1 MSSINFRLY
10 GDQIYGLAITKLKNI
25 ITPEIPKEEFLTK
38 FKEGKIES
46 SNIKNINK
54 ITPNPLMSIDNL
66 QIQNIIMNIPNETEN
81 FSLDMEGIKIELEL
95 FDLKDEDAQK
105 LLIDKRKKLID
116 KFIEYAV
123 KIIENKESSK
133 SFIEGLIENLINRAL
148 NGLKINISDIEI
160 KIKYKNIFF
169 TLKIEKI
176 EYSEENGLYI
186 NNISISHKNLD
197 IKDIEDY
204 IIEKFS
210 LDLNIENKKEEEKE
224 GEGYNIINIKMSNF
238 EFKLNKNI
246 LIAFDEIINL
256 IKDTKY
262 KFTYIRNKNLINYYK
277 PIKPTFDEKTDISEK
292 NKYYH
297 SLWLYAI
304 KTIIKLQKLIG
315 YEKLYLLELD
325 DFIQSKISKNLI
337 DNDNN
342 QMNQKILLVSE
353 YNLLKNTKEKVE
365 KKVLDG
371 KKGNVL
377 TNAFSFFFGG
387 SKTEEKKEL
396 TEEEKSNL
404 ENIYSQNEIY
414 KYLSGKNENA
424 KLNNNPIKE
433 KLTKF
438 ISNLKINFNFSKF
451 EIILINDEINKCK
464 LFIEGIN
471 LEIMKKLEE
480 INIQI
485 NIKDIGSNLGENL
498 FGDRKKLND
507 NNDLIMINIS
517 EKKKIKVDLGFNN
530 IEFNDSILNFFI
542 IFSSNIKLK
551 EKTRIFKELKCP
563 YIEIKQK

>member
-176 EYSEENGLYI
+176 EYSEENGLHI

-210 LDLNIENKKEEEKE
+210 LDLNIENKKVV
-224 GEGYNIINIKMSNF
+224 N
-238 EFKLNKNI
+238 
-246 LIAFDEIINL
+246 
-256 IKDTKY
+256 
-262 KFTYIRNKNLINYYK
+262 
-277 PIKPTFDEKTDISEK
+277 
-292 NKYYH
+292 
-297 SLWLYAI
+297 
-304 KTIIKLQKLIG
+304 
-315 YEKLYLLELD
+315 
-325 DFIQSKISKNLI
+325 
-337 DNDNN
+337 
-342 QMNQKILLVSE
+342 
-353 YNLLKNTKEKVE
+353 
-365 KKVLDG
+365 
-371 KKGNVL
+371 
-377 TNAFSFFFGG
+377 
-387 SKTEEKKEL
+387 
-396 TEEEKSNL
+396 
-404 ENIYSQNEIY
+404 
-414 KYLSGKNENA
+414 
-424 KLNNNPIKE
+424 
-433 KLTKF
+433 
-438 ISNLKINFNFSKF
+438 
-451 EIILINDEINKCK
+451 
-464 LFIEGIN
+464 
-471 LEIMKKLEE
+471 
-480 INIQI
+480 
-485 NIKDIGSNLGENL
+485 
-498 FGDRKKLND
+498 
-507 NNDLIMINIS
+507 
-517 EKKKIKVDLGFNN
+517 
-530 IEFNDSILNFFI
+530 
-542 IFSSNIKLK
+542 
-551 EKTRIFKELKCP
+551 
-563 YIEIKQK
+563 

>member
-176 EYSEENGLYI
+176 GYSEENGLHI

-377 TNAFSFFFGG
+377 ANAFSFFFGG

-404 ENIYSQNEIY
+404 ENIYNQNEIY
-414 KYLSGKNENA
+414 KYLSGKNENE

-485 NIKDIGSNLGENL
+485 NIKDIRSNLGGN
-498 FGDRKKLND
+498 
-507 NNDLIMINIS
+507 
-517 EKKKIKVDLGFNN
+517 
-530 IEFNDSILNFFI
+530 
-542 IFSSNIKLK
+542 
-551 EKTRIFKELKCP
+551 
-563 YIEIKQK
+563 

>member
-1 MSSINFRLY
+1 
-10 GDQIYGLAITKLKNI
+10 
-25 ITPEIPKEEFLTK
+25 
-38 FKEGKIES
+38 
-46 SNIKNINK
+46 
-54 ITPNPLMSIDNL
+54 
-66 QIQNIIMNIPNETEN
+66 
-81 FSLDMEGIKIELEL
+81 
-95 FDLKDEDAQK
+95 
-105 LLIDKRKKLID
+105 
-116 KFIEYAV
+116 
-123 KIIENKESSK
+123 
-133 SFIEGLIENLINRAL
+133 
-148 NGLKINISDIEI
+148 
-160 KIKYKNIFF
+160 
-169 TLKIEKI
+169 
-176 EYSEENGLYI
+176 
-186 NNISISHKNLD
+186 
-197 IKDIEDY
+197 
-204 IIEKFS
+204 
-210 LDLNIENKKEEEKE
+210 LNIENKKEEEKE
-224 GEGYNIINIKMSNF
+224 GEGYNINIKMSNF

-377 TNAFSFFFGG
+377 ANAFSFFFGG

-404 ENIYSQNEIY
+404 ENIYNQNEIY

-451 EIILINDEINKCK
+451 EIILVNDEINKCK

-471 LEIMKKLEE
+471 LEIMKKLEQ

-551 EKTRIFKELKCP
+551 EKTRIFK
-563 YIEIKQK
+563 